1 MTGGLE
7 AKIQE
12 GGKQNFPY
20 IDTIFFVRTKRFHR
34 SLLSRVST

>member
-12 GGKQNFPY
+12 GGKQDSPY
-20 IDTIFFVRTKRFHR
+20 LDTFSFVRPNF
-34 SLLSRVST
+34 